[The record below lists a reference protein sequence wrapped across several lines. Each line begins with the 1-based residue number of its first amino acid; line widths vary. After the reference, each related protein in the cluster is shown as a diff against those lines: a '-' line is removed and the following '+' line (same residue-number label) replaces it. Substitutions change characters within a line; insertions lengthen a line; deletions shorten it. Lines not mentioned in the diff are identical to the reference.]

1 MQNQRLCRWKGIFF
15 HGNAPLFSIQ
25 RAVILLAEFMQVI
38 IIFIYQLDGNTSLWE
53 DK

>member
-1 MQNQRLCRWKGIFF
+1 MENQRLCCRKSIVF

-38 IIFIYQLDGNTSLWE
+38 IIFIYQLNGNTSLWE
-53 DK
+53 GK